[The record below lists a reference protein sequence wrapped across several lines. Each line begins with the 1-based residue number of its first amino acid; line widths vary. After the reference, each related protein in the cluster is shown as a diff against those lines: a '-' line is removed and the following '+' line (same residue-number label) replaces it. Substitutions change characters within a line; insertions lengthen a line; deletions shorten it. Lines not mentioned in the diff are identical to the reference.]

1 MKFLFVI
8 RVMLRDWLTVHRRY
22 TAIIILTMILS
33 VQALFFV
40 AVKNANESMGSIF
53 TEKYYGGTYDINP
66 SVLGE
71 KDPEIFTDAGKNREY
86 NEKFPFS
93 EYLCKRETLDAYL
106 DSGLPMPFANKEIP
120 AVSGDMVIQ
129 MYKLNGVPWYE
140 FGDGILAFEYLYGIP
155 AFEDADSRYEPVMN
169 CSVFD
174 YMIVEG
180 RDYTE
185 NDLTSHARVLVV
197 PDSLE
202 MRCGVPVKPGD
213 RLGCGKYE
221 FEVIG
226 VSHSESFPDH
236 SRLPFWYAEECMS
249 EYLGSRETQYKPGHV
264 TDLGGYDS
272 WLRLQSLSYEHPLS
286 RSQKQT
292 LCEVLGLPDSAVFM
306 GYEDHLSK
314 QYDEFL
320 GSTVTECTVFG
331 LFCIANIILAVW
343 SLCQK
348 HITTLRTFRVYGASN
363 GAVTRLIV
371 VLIMCITLAAGVIG
385 GLLCIPMQKLYESIN
400 PSYAWRPYC
409 MYIAVGALL
418 VINLIAA
425 VPTAILTVRRSPI
438 EK

>member
-71 KDPEIFTDAGKNREY
+71 KDPEIFTDEARSEEFFKKY
-86 NEKFPFS
+86 PYS

-106 DSGLPMPFANKEIP
+106 ASGLPMPYENKQIP
-120 AVSGDMVIQ
+120 AVSGDIVIQ
-129 MYKLNGVPWYE
+129 IYKHNGTPWYE
-140 FGDGILAFEYLYGIP
+140 LGDGILAFEYLCGIP
-155 AFEDADSRYEPVMN
+155 AFESKDQKYEPVIN
-169 CSVFD
+169 CAAFD
-174 YMIVEG
+174 YTVVEG

-185 NDLTSHARVLVV
+185 DDLASHARVLVV
-197 PDSLE
+197 PDSLG
-202 MRCGVPVKPGD
+202 MRCGIGIKIGD
-213 RLGCGKYE
+213 KLDCGRYE
-221 FEVIG
+221 FEIIG
-226 VSHSESFPDH
+226 ISHSESFPDH

-249 EYLGSRETQYKPGHV
+249 EYLGPRETEYKPDHI
-264 TDLGGYDS
+264 TNYEGYDS

-348 HITTLRTFRVYGASN
+348 HIGTLRTFRVYGASN
-363 GAVTRLIV
+363 GAVTGLIV